1 MFEEYIYAVEVDSV
15 NGLIYWNQHGTFK
28 KTRLDGSNPEVVGK
42 AVSVIL
48 NDRTLHM
55 CHLFKTLIHFVVL
68 FI

>member
-42 AVSVIL
+42 AGKCNIE
-48 NDRTLHM
+48 
-55 CHLFKTLIHFVVL
+55 
-68 FI
+68 